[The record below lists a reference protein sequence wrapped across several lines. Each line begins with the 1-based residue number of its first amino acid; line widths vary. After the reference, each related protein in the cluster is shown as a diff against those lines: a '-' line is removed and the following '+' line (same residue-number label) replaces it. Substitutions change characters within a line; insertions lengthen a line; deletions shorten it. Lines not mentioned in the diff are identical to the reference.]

1 MSLVGEKLTE
11 LTAITILNGTDII
24 YAVSDPGGNPLSR
37 KITKNDFSKY
47 PDGTII
53 YDSNGNEVLQILK
66 VESAVNQLTLR
77 NAATNTP
84 PEIQASGDDTN
95 VDLKLL
101 GKGTGTVY
109 GNRETWA
116 YPLTDETTPPT
127 TGVKYTTE
135 PAPYNMTLEDV
146 IAGLTLAGA
155 GAALFEFD
163 ILKESAVNSNVFATI
178 FSTRPTIDAGEFTS
192 TTAATQPVIANNTWE
207 KGRRLQLSIHAL
219 DTNAAARGAKLSI
232 IAHATSR

>member
-1 MSLVGEKLTE
+1 MSLDGEKVTE
-11 LTAITILNGTDII
+11 LPALTILDATDLVYVIDE
-24 YAVSDPGGNPLSR
+24 VGGNPLSR
-37 KITKNDFSKY
+37 KITRADFSKY

-53 YDSNGNEVLQILK
+53 YDSDGNEVLQVLK
-66 VESAVNQLTLR
+66 TANAVNQLTLK

-116 YPLTDETTPPT
+116 YPLTNETTPPT
-127 TGVKYTTE
+127 IGVKYTTE

-146 IAGLTLAGA
+146 IAGLTAAGA

-163 ILKESAVNSNVFATI
+163 ILKENAVNANAFTTI
-178 FSTRPTIDAGEFTS
+178 FSTRPTIDAAEFTS
-192 TTAATQPVIANNTWE
+192 TTATTPPVLSVTTWE
-207 KGRRLQLSIHAL
+207 KGRRLQLSIHAV
-219 DTNAAARGAKLSI
+219 DTDAAARGAKLSI